1 MFILHNKKVKKRL
14 MIKVK
19 IPYLRNLIGNGI
31 EYIYKPGFEN
41 SSLQKKYWK
50 NFGNWTKQI
59 KNCEMIIIGENKY
72 NFDVSKYI
80 KKVNPKCK
88 VIVFYW
94 NKIVFDSYLDILNDS
109 NVDKFY
115 TYDEEEAKKYKFELT
130 STFYTKGLKLPNNKP
145 EYDVLF
151 LGRAKDREKD
161 ILEVENKI
169 KKQKLKTNFKII
181 KDEKDYIDYY
191 DYLELLS
198 KSKAVLDYNAYQQSA
213 LSLRVMESIFHKK
226 KLITSN
232 KTITNQKFYNRNNIF
247 IIGIDKWENLN
258 DFINSDYEEIDQEI
272 IDYYDF
278 EEWIQRFK

>member
-1 MFILHNKKVKKRL
+1 MFWKKNTRKRVLVKA
-14 MIKVK
+14 KV
-19 IPYLRNLIGNGI
+19 PYLRNLIGNGV
-31 EYIYKPGFEN
+31 ELTYKNNKDSSYPG
-41 SSLQKKYWK
+41 KRYWK
-50 NFGNWTKQI
+50 NFGSWRKHI
-59 KNCEMIIIGENKY
+59 KEYEMIILGENNY
-72 NFDVSKYI
+72 NYDASKYI

-94 NKIVFDSYLDILNDS
+94 NKIVFDSYLDILNDP
-109 NVDKFY
+109 NVDEFY
-115 TYDEEEAKKYKFELT
+115 TYDEDEAKKYKFKLT
-130 STFYTKGLKLPNNKP
+130 STFYTKGLKLSDNKP

-151 LGRAKDREKD
+151 LGRAKDREKE
-161 ILEVENKI
+161 ILEIENKI

-198 KSKAVLDYNAYQQSA
+198 KSKAILDYNAFDQRG

-232 KTITNQKFYNRNNIF
+232 KTIKKQKFYNKNNIF

-278 EEWIQRFK
+278 EEWIKRFK